1 MLERESDLHL
11 QASVVGIFRKTHEST
26 TASATGSSAT
36 APSTDARSKATTY
49 GHLVRLSEERR
60 SYVADDRTG
69 VGVVQ
74 EIPDGQRDGH
84 VIAVIRSRRASSKA
98 TASTRPSGTA
108 TARTA
113 WASPT
118 CASALRSETKRLGH
132 PQVQIHLT
140 GAPPVVA
147 R

>member
-11 QASVVGIFRKTHEST
+11 QAPVVGIFRKTNASTTT

-36 APSTDARSKATTY
+36 TPSTDARSKAATC

-74 EIPDGQRDGH
+74 EIPDGQ
-84 VIAVIRSRRASSKA
+84 
-98 TASTRPSGTA
+98 
-108 TARTA
+108 
-113 WASPT
+113 
-118 CASALRSETKRLGH
+118 
-132 PQVQIHLT
+132 
-140 GAPPVVA
+140 
-147 R
+147 